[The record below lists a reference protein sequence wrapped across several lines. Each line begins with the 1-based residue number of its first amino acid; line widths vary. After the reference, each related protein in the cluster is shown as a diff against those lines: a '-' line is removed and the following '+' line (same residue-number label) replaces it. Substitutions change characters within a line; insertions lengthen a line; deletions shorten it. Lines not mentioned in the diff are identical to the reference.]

1 MHRKSLIILFIFLSI
16 LCLSTLCFASNMS
29 NSVKN
34 VTNGVVDGV
43 VSFGEDVRNGVGYVE
58 NGIAG
63 AIDMNVTRDDNNMM
77 NGENNNNKTAQSAT
91 STIDNAY
98 DATRV
103 ATVGSTDTNTMWVWI
118 ALAVAAIIVVGV
130 VWYYSTRDNM

>member
-77 NGENNNNKTAQSAT
+77 NGENNNNKTAQSA
-91 STIDNAY
+91 Y